1 MIIYPAIRL
10 QNGAFS
16 RLHEENSAIATS
28 TDPIHLAK
36 HWATQGAEWLHI
48 VNLDGA
54 LEAASIDWKALQR
67 PSNLLIQRPGQ
78 KKPTSPHQT
87 ALQSLSANLR
97 CLHEIK
103 QAVNVPIQFSGGLRT
118 LDDIELAFTLGANR
132 VVLGTAAVE
141 NPELVR
147 SALLRWGPQKLVVRF
162 DAHNGQI
169 TSAGWQKKHAVSA
182 IELGHHMRCLGIER
196 VIYTDIARNDIAH
209 NGPLSGVNL
218 AETTRLGDLTDL
230 HVIASG
236 GVKDINDIKQLKS
249 REHYNIEGVI
259 VGESLYAG
267 TLALPQAIE
276 IGHRPLAQHSAGFI
290 PYRIGNNGPEFL
302 LLFNLFSDQ
311 WQFPRG
317 GVEPGECNLDCA
329 QREFT
334 KETGLPVEQ
343 IHKDCRIVLEYT
355 TSIRGHEIERTILY
369 YLAEIGP
376 GPVEMGN
383 ENHCEA
389 RWLSPYETWEL
400 LTETSPEQ
408 LPALDAALSY
418 LNISLA

>member
-10 QNGAFS
+10 QNGALS
-16 RLHEENSAIATS
+16 RLHEEGSAIATS
-28 TDPIHLAK
+28 SDPVHIAK

-54 LEAASIDWKALQR
+54 LEAANVDWKALQR

-78 KKPTSPHQT
+78 RKPTNPHQA

-103 QAVNVPIQFSGGLRT
+103 RAVNVPIQFSGGLRT

-132 VVLGTAAVE
+132 VVLGSAAVE

-147 SALLRWGPQKLVVRF
+147 NALLRWGSKKLVVGL
-162 DAHNGQI
+162 DARNGQI
-169 TSAGWQKKHAVSA
+169 ITDSWQKNHAISA
-182 IELGHHMRCLGIER
+182 IEFGHHMRCLGVER
-196 VIYTDIARNDIAH
+196 VIYTDIARNDIAR
-209 NGPLSGVNL
+209 NGQLSSVNL
-218 AETTRLGDLTDL
+218 DETTRLGDLTDL
-230 HVIASG
+230 HVIANG
-236 GVKDINDIKQLKS
+236 DVKNINDIKQLKA
-249 REHYNIEGVI
+249 REHYNIEGVV

-276 IGHRPLAQHSAGFI
+276 IGHRPLAQHSAGFT

-334 KETGLPVEQ
+334 KETGLPVKQ
-343 IHKDCRIVLEYT
+343 IHEDCRTVLEYT
-355 TSIRGHEIERTILY
+355 TSIRGHKIDRTILY

-376 GPVEMGN
+376 GRVEMGN

-418 LNISLA
+418 LNISLT